1 MGRTLDRSVL
11 VGIGLIVALLVFTTL
26 QTYWNTQRLY
36 EEAISVARTQEV
48 MNLTSDV
55 LLSLIDTESGERGYL
70 YTRRESYLEHYNAGL
85 DQLNKRRAALKG
97 KTQNNPQQKDRVQKL
112 EELITAWLETLR
124 KSIDMRRR
132 NDPRQGLYVQ
142 LDNEGKVQ
150 MDGIRELVATMERED
165 NDLLEERR
173 RRSDNAYQVAV
184 MTGLAT
190 ALMGLIMIGAV
201 IGLLNR
207 SLRTRQNAAAVVQ
220 EQREWLRTTL
230 ASIGDAVIATDIQG
244 RVTFLNGVAETLTGW
259 KQDEAQGQPLEA
271 VFRIIHEETRRPA
284 DNPAL
289 RALREGQ
296 LVGLANHSLLV
307 ARDGTERPVDDS
319 AAPIRDDQGH
329 VAGAV
334 LTFRDITE
342 RRRLE
347 RELRVRADE
356 LTAADRKKDEFL
368 AMLAHELR
376 NPLAPIGNALQIL
389 RVARDDG
396 ATFAQVQGILDR
408 QLGQMVRLVDDLLDV
423 SRISRGKIDLR
434 TERLEVARVVES
446 ALETS
451 RPLLE
456 EAKHE
461 LTVRVPPQP
470 LCIVGDSTR
479 LAQVLS
485 NLLNNSAKY
494 TPAGGQIGLTV
505 ERQDRHVAIRVRDNG
520 VGIPADMLP
529 GVFELFTQD
538 DRSLHRAQ
546 GGLGIGL
553 TLARRLVEMHGGTIE
568 AHSAGEGTG
577 SEFVVRLPLASD
589 DAKPP
594 PDGAREG
601 GAAAARPPARHVLVV
616 DDNQDSAESLG
627 TLLKLLGHEVRTA
640 HDGPSALETA
650 REFRPEVV
658 LLDIGMP
665 GMNGYD
671 VARRMRTMPEVRDA
685 LLVAQT
691 GWGQD
696 DDRRQSKEAGFN
708 DHLVKP
714 VDLDD
719 LQRLLA
725 SLQPSGNVP

>member
-1 MGRTLDRSVL
+1 
-11 VGIGLIVALLVFTTL
+11 VALLVFTTL

>member
-1 MGRTLDRSVL
+1 
-11 VGIGLIVALLVFTTL
+11 
-26 QTYWNTQRLY
+26 
-36 EEAISVARTQEV
+36 
-48 MNLTSDV
+48 
-55 LLSLIDTESGERGYL
+55 
-70 YTRRESYLEHYNAGL
+70 
-85 DQLNKRRAALKG
+85 
-97 KTQNNPQQKDRVQKL
+97 
-112 EELITAWLETLR
+112 
-124 KSIDMRRR
+124 
-132 NDPRQGLYVQ
+132 
-142 LDNEGKVQ
+142 
-150 MDGIRELVATMERED
+150 
-165 NDLLEERR
+165 
-173 RRSDNAYQVAV
+173 
-184 MTGLAT
+184 
-190 ALMGLIMIGAV
+190 
-201 IGLLNR
+201 
-207 SLRTRQNAAAVVQ
+207 
-220 EQREWLRTTL
+220 
-230 ASIGDAVIATDIQG
+230 
-244 RVTFLNGVAETLTGW
+244 
-259 KQDEAQGQPLEA
+259 
-271 VFRIIHEETRRPA
+271 
-284 DNPAL
+284 
-289 RALREGQ
+289 
-296 LVGLANHSLLV
+296 
-307 ARDGTERPVDDS
+307 
-319 AAPIRDDQGH
+319 
-329 VAGAV
+329 
-334 LTFRDITE
+334 
-342 RRRLE
+342 
-347 RELRVRADE
+347 
-356 LTAADRKKDEFL
+356 
-368 AMLAHELR
+368 MLAHELR